1 MKQLRLRL
9 EPEWKYFLLGIMSTN
24 NEKPHLILLMSSN
37 QTIDEV
43 NCEIINI
50 VVVCSKQHDSF
61 LYDEIYM
68 YYLLDR
74 GAHLMGLK
82 WMTGS
87 FFLFLPSVGNWN
99 RVVFETG
106 PPRKTNVWSNWGMGA
121 RNI

>member
-9 EPEWKYFLLGIMSTN
+9 EPERKYFLLGIMSTN

-61 LYDEIYM
+61 LYQMRYICTTY
-68 YYLLDR
+68 
-74 GAHLMGLK
+74 
-82 WMTGS
+82 
-87 FFLFLPSVGNWN
+87 
-99 RVVFETG
+99 
-106 PPRKTNVWSNWGMGA
+106 
-121 RNI
+121 